1 MRFLCILGLLCA
13 LPAMALD
20 REAFTFTSY
29 DLKVRVEP
37 EQQRLGVR
45 GTITVRNDSASP
57 QRDIA
62 MQISS
67 TLDWSS
73 IKLKGK
79 SVEFVGHEYTS
90 DIDHTGALSEAIV
103 TLPNDLPPKDMVVL
117 EVGYEGVIPVD
128 VTRLTQIGVP
138 EEKAKLNDWDQI
150 SKAFTAVRGIG
161 YVAWFPVS
169 VEEASLSDADSVPE
183 AVARWKARNADST
196 MHLQFESTLP
206 ASILFSSMPNPG
218 DVHANAKAADFNIQR
233 MGISVPTFVVAD
245 YQKLTQG
252 TIAVQYLPG
261 QQEVAKSYA
270 EIANQIEV
278 GSAGSS
284 AHGIQ
289 IVALPDQDAS
299 SFVTGNMLL
308 TSLKPAMTSEAEL
321 SMVYAE
327 ACQQVVSPRPWV
339 QEGLAHYAQAAFI
352 EAQHGRQE
360 ALDYLSSHRA
370 ALAEAEKPKS
380 QAANSAGN
388 WQTAHALINAPDDL
402 YLQTKATAVWWM
414 LKDMLDNPSK
424 GVMLDYHAE
433 EDQDSTYVEH
443 LIEKNHPRDLGWF
456 FDDWV
461 YHDRG
466 LPDFQVDSVFS
477 SPLPAGGFLVTI
489 TVVNLGDAGAEVP
502 VVLQFEGGEIRRRLE
517 VRGKSKASLR
527 IETAG
532 RPLQVTVNDG
542 SVPESDVSN
551 NLYKIES
558 PAK

>member
-1 MRFLCILGLLCA
+1 MRVFCAFCVLCA

-20 REAFTFTSY
+20 REAFTFISY

-45 GTITVRNDSASP
+45 GTITLRNDSASP

-62 MQISS
+62 LQISS

-79 SVEFVGHEYTS
+79 TVEFVGHEYTS

-103 TLPNDLPPKDMVVL
+103 TLPNDLPPKGTVVL
-117 EVGYEGVIPVD
+117 EVGYEGVIPLD

-138 EEKAKLNDWDQI
+138 EDKAKLNDWDQI
-150 SKAFTAVRGIG
+150 SQAFTAVRGIG
-161 YVAWFPVS
+161 YVAWYPVS
-169 VEEASLSDADSVPE
+169 LEETSLSDADSVPE
-183 AVARWKARNADST
+183 AVSRWKARNADST
-196 MHLQFESTLP
+196 MHLQLESTSA
-206 ASILFSSMPNPG
+206 ASILFSSMPNLA
-218 DVHANAKAADFNIQR
+218 DVHTTAKAADFNLER
-233 MGISVPTFVVAD
+233 MGISVPTFIIAN
-245 YQKLTQG
+245 YQKLAQDAIT
-252 TIAVQYLPG
+252 VQYLPG
-261 QQEVAKSYA
+261 QQEVAKTYA
-270 EIANQIEV
+270 DVASQIDL
-278 GSAGSS
+278 GPIG
-284 AHGIQ
+284 HGARSLQ
-289 IVALPDQDAS
+289 ILALPDQGAS

-308 TSLKPAMTSEAEL
+308 TPLKPAMTNEAEL

-327 ACQQVVSPRPWV
+327 AIQQVVSSRPWI

-370 ALAEAEKPKS
+370 ALAEAEKPRAP
-380 QAANSAGN
+380 AANSGN
-388 WQTAHALINAPDDL
+388 WETVHALINAPDDL
-402 YLQTKATAVWWM
+402 YLQTKAAAVWWM
-414 LKDMLDNPSK
+414 LRDMLSNPST
-424 GVMLDYHAE
+424 GILPDYHAD
-433 EDQDSTYVEH
+433 EDKDANYVEH
-443 LIEKNHPRDLGWF
+443 LIEKNNPRDLGWF

-477 SPLPAGGFLVTI
+477 SPVPSGGFLVTI
-489 TVVNLGDAGAEVP
+489 TVANLGGAGAEVP

-527 IETAG
+527 IEPAG
-532 RPLQVTVNDG
+532 RPLLVTVNDG
-542 SVPESDVSN
+542 SVPESDMSN
-551 NLYKIES
+551 NTYKVGDS
-558 PAK
+558 VH